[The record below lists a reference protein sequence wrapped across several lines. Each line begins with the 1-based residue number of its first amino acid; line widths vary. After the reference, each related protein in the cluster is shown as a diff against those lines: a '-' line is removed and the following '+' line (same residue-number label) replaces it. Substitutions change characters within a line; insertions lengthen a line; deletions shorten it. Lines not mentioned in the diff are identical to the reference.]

1 MERGDNVLAAG
12 SLIVALLSG
21 IAGII
26 LLVVACRLMG
36 WFPDTPPGRE
46 VSVLGALIVLALG
59 LFCFF
64 EAYRF
69 YRFFARPD
77 IRDRYYARHQ
87 LRRDTKS

>member
-12 SLIVALLSG
+12 SLVVALLAE
-21 IAGII
+21 IAGIV
-26 LLVVACRLMG
+26 LLVVTCRLMG
-36 WFPDTPPGRE
+36 LFPDRLAGPDWVG
-46 VSVLGALIVLALG
+46 GFIVLALS

>member
-1 MERGDNVLAAG
+1 MERGDNVLAMG
-12 SLIVALLSG
+12 SLTVAVLAGL
-21 IAGII
+21 AGII

-36 WFPDTPPGRE
+36 WFPDTLLGRE
-46 VSVLGALIVLALG
+46 WVGTLVVFALS

-87 LRRDTKS
+87 LRRGTKS